1 MSYAILYRNV
11 SQRLKQLDER
21 VSKFERG
28 IEEDQLEWDKV
39 RQDLVS
45 VTRLASN
52 LENLTD
58 QDDTKLYKQYS
69 RWSVTRGM
77 LLNFN

>member
-1 MSYAILYRNV
+1 
-11 SQRLKQLDER
+11 LKQLDER